1 MTRPRLEGFAGKE
14 TQQKH
19 HKRGSEFWPARIFC
33 TRAQTSTE
41 IAVIR
46 TASDIRLY
54 WFVPAISAKKDILD
68 RYRTEN
74 KKKKKEEGKEEEKEK
89 NGLATQCLIRGF

>member
-1 MTRPRLEGFAGKE
+1 MTRPRLEGFARKE

-41 IAVIR
+41 IAVIH

-74 KKKKKEEGKEEEKEK
+74 KKKKKQEEKEEEKEK